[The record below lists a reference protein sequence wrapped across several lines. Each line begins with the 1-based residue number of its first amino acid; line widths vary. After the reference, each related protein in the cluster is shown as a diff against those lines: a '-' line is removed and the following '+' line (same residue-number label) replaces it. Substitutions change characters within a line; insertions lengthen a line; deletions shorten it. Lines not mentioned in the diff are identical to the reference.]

1 MCRGWVSEP
10 RLPGVVDET
19 RDLPPH
25 LQGVLRET
33 SYHGGTQWGHS
44 PPDGRAQGVRGRKGE
59 GLPPGSPSSPHLT
72 DPRCL
77 GLSTSSG
84 KDAGVFSG
92 RCITRR
98 EILSSVCSEASLVCV
113 PVCVHGEGHA
123 YCLHLL
129 MEDSRPSPG
138 SAVNGFYKQ
147 LLIKKRL
154 SSKQFMFLK
163 ELMHFPMRTVLFNI
177 NP

>member
-1 MCRGWVSEP
+1 M
-10 RLPGVVDET
+10 DET

-44 PPDGRAQGVRGRKGE
+44 PPASRAQGARGRSGE
-59 GLPPGSPSSPHLT
+59 GLLPGSPSSPRLT

-92 RCITRR
+92 RRITRR

-123 YCLHLL
+123 SCLHLL
-129 MEDSRPSPG
+129 MEYSRPSPG

-163 ELMHFPMRTVLFNI
+163 ELMHFPMRTILFNI